1 MRPIRLTLPNFLIRY
16 KGIVLEIICFLFV
29 LLFAYTGLVK
39 LLGHERFVIV
49 IFDSP
54 LLTDFA
60 GFLSWAVPIIEFL
73 VAVMLVIGRLRLLG
87 LYVSFSLMVIFT
99 GYIIAILNFSE
110 KIPCACGGVLEK
122 MSWTQHLFFNIGL
135 TLLALVGIVL
145 CNSLKEQRKH

>member
-1 MRPIRLTLPNFLIRY
+1 MRTIQWTLSSFFKRHG
-16 KGIVLEIICFLFV
+16 GIVVEVICFLFV
-29 LLFAYTGLVK
+29 VLFAYTGLVK

-60 GFLSWAVPIIEFL
+60 GLLAWAVPIVEL
-73 VAVMLVIGRLRLLG
+73 MVAVMLVIGRLRLLG
-87 LYVSFSLMVIFT
+87 LYASFSLMVIFT

-145 CNSLKEQRKH
+145 YKSLKEQRKH